1 MPKILKETSGLAISS
16 FVLAVI
22 SWLFSVFNAFLP
34 MPSIPCNAVNLS
46 CGTAALLG
54 ITALI
59 YIRKTKLKGKL
70 LAIIGIILGAI
81 GAIAFVC
88 L

>member
-1 MPKILKETSGLAISS
+1 MLKILKETSGLAISS

-22 SWLFSVFNAFLP
+22 SWLFPVFEGFLP
-34 MPSIPCNAVNLS
+34 LPSIPCNIVNLS
-46 CGTAALLG
+46 CGAAALLG
-54 ITALI
+54 LIALI
-59 YIRKTKLKGKL
+59 YIKKTKLKGKL
-70 LAIIGIILGAI
+70 LAILGIILGII